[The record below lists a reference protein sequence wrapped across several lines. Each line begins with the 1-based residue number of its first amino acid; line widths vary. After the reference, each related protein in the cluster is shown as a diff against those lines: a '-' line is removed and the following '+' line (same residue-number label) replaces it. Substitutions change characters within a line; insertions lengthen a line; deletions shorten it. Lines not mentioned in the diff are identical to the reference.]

1 MSFDVVVDDLRAHA
15 SHLDG
20 LRDRLSTAV
29 SAANTVSMSDDA
41 YGLLCSFLP
50 PIVNPMEQEGIDSLN
65 AATEAVGTTAG
76 NVRLAADYYEDS
88 DQANAQPFTATLS
101 SAPSAPTAQMAAK
114 APMAPMAPTAAMAP
128 MAPLARS

>member
-20 LRDRLSTAV
+20 LMDRLSTAI

-65 AATEAVGTTAG
+65 AASEAVGTTAG
-76 NVRLAADYYEDS
+76 NVRMAADTYEQS
-88 DQANAQPFTATLS
+88 DQATSQPFAATLS
-101 SAPSAPTAQMAAK
+101 ESPTT
-114 APMAPMAPTAAMAP
+114 PRTAAMAP
-128 MAPLARS
+128 IIRS

>member
-20 LRDRLSTAV
+20 LMDRLSTAV

-65 AATEAVGTTAG
+65 AASEAVGTTAG
-76 NVRLAADYYEDS
+76 NVRLAADHYEDS

-101 SAPSAPTAQMAAK
+101 SAVAPTAMMASR
-114 APMAPMAPTAAMAP
+114 
-128 MAPLARS
+128 ARSLSRPEH

>member
-1 MSFDVVVDDLRAHA
+1 MSFDVVVDDLRTHA

-76 NVRLAADYYEDS
+76 NVRLAADYYDDS
-88 DQANAQPFTATLS
+88 DQANAKPFAATLS
-101 SAPSAPTAQMAAK
+101 SAPSAPMAA
-114 APMAPMAPTAAMAP
+114 MAPMAPTAAMAP
-128 MAPLARS
+128 LARS